1 MSLTAMQQPTRPVTV
16 IRRWDPFRDME
27 DVYSRMSQLM
37 EGFAGQLPATLADIE
52 ETDDAYIV
60 EMDLPGVRTEDV
72 SLDLRDNELR
82 ISGEIKE
89 KERKGVLRRRSRRV
103 GEFEHVVTLP
113 GEVNPDKV
121 EAKLSDGVLTVR
133 LGKASTSKQ
142 RHIEIKSK

>member
-52 ETDDAYIV
+52 ETDAAYIV

-142 RHIEIKSK
+142 RHIEIKNK